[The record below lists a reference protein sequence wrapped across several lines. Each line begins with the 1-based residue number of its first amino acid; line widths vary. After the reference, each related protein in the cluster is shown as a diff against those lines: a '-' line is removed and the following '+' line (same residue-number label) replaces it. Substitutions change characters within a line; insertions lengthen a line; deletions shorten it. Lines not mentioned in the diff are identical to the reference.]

1 MIKKKFT
8 HLSLI
13 PTHIY
18 LPLIV
23 AFLWNQIVYCGS
35 RMLMKNHFHYDLTTT
50 MDSFI
55 PVIPWTLA
63 IYVFSFIYWPCQY
76 ILCCQMK
83 KEHAYHFLSA
93 DFFAKTVC
101 LIFFLFFPTTNIRPQ
116 ISEHGIWNL
125 SLNLL
130 YRLDAPDNLF
140 PSIHCLVSWLC
151 YVGIRRQQQLPQAYR
166 LFVLCM
172 ALAICISTLTTKQ
185 HVIPDVTAGILLAEF
200 SYWFVHYSHLDHLYA
215 SFFTKIIRS

>member
-8 HLSLI
+8 RLSLI

-140 PSIHCLVSWLC
+140 PSIHCLCGNPQTTATSAGLPIVRSL
-151 YVGIRRQQQLPQAYR
+151 YGIGYMYLY
-166 LFVLCM
+166 
-172 ALAICISTLTTKQ
+172 SYHKTTCN
-185 HVIPDVTAGILLAEF
+185 P
-200 SYWFVHYSHLDHLYA
+200 
-215 SFFTKIIRS
+215 

>member
-1 MIKKKFT
+1 M
-8 HLSLI
+8 
-13 PTHIY
+13 
-18 LPLIV
+18 
-23 AFLWNQIVYCGS
+23 
-35 RMLMKNHFHYDLTTT
+35 
-50 MDSFI
+50 
-55 PVIPWTLA
+55 
-63 IYVFSFIYWPCQY
+63 FIYWPCQY

-151 YVGIRRQQQLPQAYR
+151 YVGIRRQQQHPLAYQ

-172 ALAICISTLTTKQ
+172 VLAICISTLTTKQ
-185 HVIPDVTAGILLAEF
+185 HVIPDVAAGILLAEF
-200 SYWFVHYSHLDHLYA
+200 SYWFVHYSHLDQLYA
-215 SFFTKIIRS
+215 NFFTKISRS